1 MFSVEQTYDIQT
13 MTALNVAARK
23 KVRRWYN
30 LVRVGAWILLILS
43 AGTMLMSMV
52 YGIFGLDDWILPVAA
67 LVMILFLVFDDKLNG
82 WVSLRQLLPGSAHS
96 VTTFTDES
104 YTVKT
109 DTTVTEYRYEN
120 ISCLCETER
129 YFIFFLGN
137 KHGQCFDKQC
147 FQQGDSATFRTWMQQ
162 KTGLSFQTVK

>member
-30 LVRVGAWILLILS
+30 LVRAGAWILLILS
-43 AGTMLMSMV
+43 AGTMLMSMA

-120 ISCLCETER
+120 ISCLCEAER

-147 FQQGDSATFRTWMQQ
+147 FQQGDSAAFRIWMQQ